1 MEKGNKKLVLLIL
14 GSLLS
19 MLLLVPLVAGCG
31 GVEMEMETIVEPS
44 GELKHKM
51 TIVIGEDMAQS
62 MNMEDIEGFFE
73 VDGFTMSIE
82 QEGSNILY
90 VYKLEDRWD
99 NYLDIGFFDDQ
110 EATIND
116 LKLRV
121 QDNFITRDFYLESAM
136 SANDMSLI
144 EDELMAEFE
153 AAEGEF
159 SELGLGDMGLD
170 GMGLELFAS
179 LFSINWVFTMPGDI
193 IESNAS
199 HSEGNSAYW
208 DIDIFAMEADQT
220 FSIHSRVI
228 NWGIVGGISGVLL
241 LIIILI
247 ALIVTRRKRE
257 VPVTGVE
264 GDTAFTP
271 VDVTANA
278 KATDKSNNDK

>member
-1 MEKGNKKLVLLIL
+1 VKKDSNKLVLLIL
-14 GSLLS
+14 GGVLS
-19 MLLLVPLVAGCG
+19 ILLLVPLVAGCG
-31 GVEMEMETIVEPS
+31 GVEMEMETVVEPS

-51 TIVIGEDMAQS
+51 TLVIGEDMAQS
-62 MNMEDIEGFFE
+62 INMEDIEGLFE
-73 VDGFTMSIE
+73 VDGFTMSTE
-82 QEGSNILY
+82 QEGNNTLY
-90 VYKLEDRWD
+90 VYKFEDRWD

-121 QDNFITRDFYLESAM
+121 KDNFITRDFYLESAM
-136 SANDMSLI
+136 STNDMSLI
-144 EDELMAEFE
+144 EDELMAGLE

-159 SELGLGDMGLD
+159 SELGLGD
-170 GMGLELFAS
+170 MGLELFAS

-199 HSEGNSAYW
+199 HTEGSSAYW
-208 DIDIFAMEADQT
+208 DIDIFSMEVDQT

-228 NWGIVGGISGVLL
+228 NWGAVGGISGVLF

-257 VPVTGVE
+257 APATGIE

-278 KATDKSNNDK
+278 KATVKSNNDK